1 MERTYGRQQ
10 IFQERRRLKILPRR
24 VKKLYRCKKTWEA
37 IMLLRAK
44 KLKNTS
50 EESEK
55 TLQMQKNMGGDY
67 ASESKEA

>member
-1 MERTYGRQQ
+1 
-10 IFQERRRLKILPRR
+10 
-24 VKKLYRCKKTWEA
+24 
-37 IMLLRAK
+37 MLLRAK

-67 ASESKEA
+67 SSESKEA